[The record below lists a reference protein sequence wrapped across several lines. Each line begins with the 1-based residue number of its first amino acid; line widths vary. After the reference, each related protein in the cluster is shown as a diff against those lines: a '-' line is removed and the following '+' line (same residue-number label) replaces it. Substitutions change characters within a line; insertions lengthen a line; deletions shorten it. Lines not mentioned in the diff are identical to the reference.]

1 MTYPSFTAGEVLR
14 AADMNAVGLW
24 LVKTQTIGNGVSSQ
38 AVTDAFSANYEAYLI
53 QISGGVSSAT
63 TTLGLRLG
71 SKVTNYR
78 YQFCY
83 GSWTN
88 TPLAVGSVAADRFEF
103 AGSCDANGL
112 TMSCTVINPQLA
124 KATRVIGDST
134 QSGNYSGNMTGY
146 DADITQYTGFTI
158 LPGSGT
164 LTGGTIRVYGY
175 QK

>member
-1 MTYPSFTAGEVLR
+1 MTFPSFTSGEVLR
-14 AADMNAVGLW
+14 AEDMNAVGLW
-24 LVKTQTIGNGVSSQ
+24 LVKTQTIGTGVATQ
-38 AVTDAFSANYEAYLI
+38 VVTGAFTGDYEAYLI
-53 QISGGVSSAT
+53 QVSGGVSSAT

-78 YQFCY
+78 YQFMY

-88 TPLAVGSVAADRFEF
+88 TPLAVGSTTGDRFEF

-112 TMSCTVINPQLA
+112 TMNCTVINPQLA
-124 KATRVIGDST
+124 KATRAVGDST

-146 DADITQYTGFTI
+146 DPDITQYTGFTI

-175 QK
+175 RK

>member
-1 MTYPSFTAGEVLR
+1 MTFPIFAAGDVLR
-14 AADMNAVGLW
+14 ATDMNACGLW
-24 LVKTQTIGNGVSSQ
+24 LVKTQTIGTGVATQ
-38 AVTDAFSANYEAYLI
+38 VVTGAFTGDYEAYLI
-53 QISGGVSSAT
+53 QVSGGVSSAT

-78 YQFCY
+78 YQFMY

-88 TPLAVGSVAADRFEF
+88 TPLAVGSTTGDRFEF

-112 TMSCTVINPQLA
+112 TMNCTVINPQLA
-124 KATRVIGDST
+124 KATRAVGDST

-146 DADITQYTGFTI
+146 DPDITQYTAFTI

>member
-1 MTYPSFTAGEVLR
+1 
-14 AADMNAVGLW
+14 MNACGLW
-24 LVKTQTIGNGVSSQ
+24 LVKTQTIGTGVATQ
-38 AVTDAFSANYEAYLI
+38 VVTGAFTGDYEAYLI
-53 QISGGVSSAT
+53 QVSGGVSSAT

-78 YQFCY
+78 YQFMY

-88 TPLAVGSVAADRFEF
+88 TPLAVGSVAGDRFEF

>member
-1 MTYPSFTAGEVLR
+1 MDSI
-14 AADMNAVGLW
+14 GLW
-24 LVKTQTIGNGVSSQ
+24 LVKTQTIGSGVSSQ
-38 AVTDAFSANYEAYLI
+38 VVTSAFSGDYEAYLI
-53 QISGGVSSAT
+53 QVSGGVSSAT

-88 TPLAVGSVAADRFEF
+88 TPLAVGSVAGDRFEF

-112 TMSCTVINPQLA
+112 TMNCTVISPQLA
-124 KATRVIGDST
+124 KATRVVADST

-164 LTGGTIRVYGY
+164 LTGGTIRVYGFR
-175 QK
+175 K